1 MLPKSEKKKAVNGKG
16 KSGTT
21 FKATAKDPIVIEDGN
36 DLEE

>member
-1 MLPKSEKKKAVNGKG
+1 MLPKSEKRKAANGKG
-16 KSGTT
+16 KNGAT